1 MDLYFV
7 RHGQSMGNM
16 TNDYSTPAHD
26 QLSPNGW
33 QQAERLGERLGECAF
48 DAIYVSPLRRA
59 LETITPY
66 LRRHARKAQA
76 WPELAEACWQADR
89 DAAPP
94 VRQDGVRPFVPDT
107 SLRDLFG
114 PRPEPT
120 FWAVDG
126 ETYREGLARIARTGS
141 LLLERHGGRDEV
153 VLVVGHEHAGGRLIE
168 LLLDIAPSGR
178 FAHANTGLTCLSQ
191 NGDGT
196 FSARF
201 INRL

>member
-1 MDLYFV
+1 MELYFV

-33 QQAERLGERLGECAF
+33 QQAERLVERLGECTLG
-48 DAIYVSPLRRA
+48 AIYVSPLRRA
-59 LETITPY
+59 LETITPC
-66 LRRHARKAQA
+66 LRRHARKAQV

-94 VRQDGVRPFVPDT
+94 VRRDGARSFILDA
-107 SLRDLFG
+107 SLRDLFVL
-114 PRPEPT
+114 RPEPS
-120 FWAVDG
+120 FWAVEG
-126 ETYREGLARIARTGS
+126 ETYREGLVRIARTRS
-141 LLLERHGGRDEV
+141 LLLERHGGRDEAI
-153 VLVVGHEHAGGRLIE
+153 LVVGHEHAGGRLIE
-168 LLLDIAPSGR
+168 LLLDIEPHGR
-178 FAHANTGLTCLSQ
+178 FAHANTGLTWLIQ

-201 INRL
+201 VNRL